1 MKLIL
6 SLGTLLFTLT
16 IVAQPVWNSADEPSI
31 NDSVYYYQLDSNVT
45 NYSSIKG
52 AGVSWDYSTVST
64 YSFDALK
71 KAKAGDATQSPYFNF
86 YSSAIHDN
94 FIENHLHNLNS
105 LTATERTSYGFQV
118 TDPTEG
124 DILITYDG
132 FADRSYPWTY
142 LSLDSTTLA
151 NCKIV
156 MYPNSSNPP
165 QLKANAGGIYSST
178 VDAFGTLTIGDTVIT
193 DVLRNNIEDSI
204 RANLSIAGK
213 ATLILSQYEYYAP
226 GVSFPIFIHAHVKIY
241 GAIINTEYSTV
252 LSLIK
257 PKISTGIAN
266 NSTNNLGFKISP
278 NPSSDAFTI
287 KTDPSV
293 RIDEIKIY
301 DVNGRIQFI
310 TSTTDNIT
318 QLIDISEFT
327 DGIYLIQVRSQK
339 GEYFTKRLV
348 KSGR

>member
-1 MKLIL
+1 MK
-6 SLGTLLFTLT
+6 GLFTAIILLST
-16 IVAQPVWNSADEPSI
+16 LSYSAQPIWSSSNEPSV

-52 AGVSWDYSTVST
+52 AGVAWDYSAVST

-71 KAKAGDATQSPYFNF
+71 KAKATDATQGPYVNF
-86 YSSAIHDN
+86 YPSAVHDDY
-94 FIENHLHNLNS
+94 IENHLHNFNS

-124 DILITYDG
+124 DILITYNG
-132 FADRSYPWTY
+132 FTDRSYPWSY
-142 LSLDSTTLA
+142 LSQDSTTLV

-165 QLKANAGGIYSST
+165 QFKANAGGIYSST
-178 VDAFGTLTIGDTVIT
+178 VDAYGSLTIGDTVLT
-193 DVLRNNIEDSI
+193 DVLRNSIEDSI
-204 RANLSIAGK
+204 QANLVIAGK
-213 ATLILSQYEYYAP
+213 ATLILSQYEYYVS
-226 GVSFPIFIHAHVKIY
+226 GISFPVFIHSHVKIY

-266 NSTNNLGFKISP
+266 SSEENPVFNVLP
-278 NPSSDAFTI
+278 NPSSDFFTI
-287 KTDPSV
+287 NTDASV
-293 RIDEIKIY
+293 TINEITIY
-301 DVNGRIQFI
+301 DMSGRIQYF
-310 TSTTDNIT
+310 TSTREIDSPS
-318 QLIDISEFT
+318 IDISEFT
-327 DGIYLIQVRSQK
+327 DGMYVIKVRSQK

-348 KSGR
+348 KSSR